1 MKLALALL
9 AALALQNPPAAPAP
23 SAPDRLAA
31 LPKRAKIAGL
41 GGLQTTSRITFAA
54 EGARPHALE
63 ATFAF
68 PDRARWT
75 LAPEGAR
82 AGERSI
88 VFRCGGAFF
97 ELAPQQA
104 TARLVSEA
112 GPDDPQWR
120 ASLASVEVRRALFLW
135 PDGFAWE
142 GDATR
147 KSAKLAGGESLVAE
161 LGSDGLPTA
170 LYVGGERT
178 GRERFDAL
186 SWREQRGRRV
196 PAAFDFSV
204 DGARIWREEVVALD
218 LQAQALDSF
227 FLPAELRPG
236 AAAPS
241 DGARIVQ
248 VDVPRAH
255 ELRVPLPAGTA
266 WSAVKDLWQ
275 AAFAPYA
282 RPAGDGWRLE
292 GGSLVEVDALG
303 APVAIL
309 LRFKPGL
316 GAAPEGVVSVREHGA
331 LALSLPSAPSSLAD
345 SLATLRGAL
354 PPNARVAR
362 TFARFPAAP
371 ALDAAPF
378 QLFLALEPAP

>member
-1 MKLALALL
+1 MNLALALL

-23 SAPDRLAA
+23 AAPDRLAV
-31 LPKRAKIAGL
+31 LPARTKIAGL
-41 GGLQTTSRITFAA
+41 GGLQTSSRITFAA

-82 AGERSI
+82 AGDRRI
-88 VFRCGGAFF
+88 IFRCGSAFF

-104 TARLVSEA
+104 TARIVSEA
-112 GPDDPQWR
+112 GPDDSQWR

-170 LYVGGERT
+170 LYVGGERA
-178 GRERFDAL
+178 GCERFDAL

-204 DGARIWREEVVALD
+204 DGARIWREDVVSLD
-218 LQAQALDSF
+218 LQVQVLDSF

-241 DGARIVQ
+241 SGPRIVP

-255 ELRVPLPAGTA
+255 ELRVPLPADTA
-266 WSAVKDLWQ
+266 WSAVKDHWQ

-282 RPAGDGWRLE
+282 RPVGDGWRLE
-292 GGSLVEVDALG
+292 GGSLVEIDAGG

-316 GAAPEGVVSVREHGA
+316 SAAPEGVTSVREHGA
-331 LALSLPSAPSSLAD
+331 LALSLPSAPTSLTESLA
-345 SLATLRGAL
+345 SLRGAL
-354 PPNARVAR
+354 PPKARAER
-362 TFARFPAAP
+362 TFARFSAAP

>member
-9 AALALQNPPAAPAP
+9 ASLALHAAQAPAT
-23 SAPDRLAA
+23 APAKDRLSA
-31 LPKRAKIAGL
+31 LPARASVAGMS
-41 GGLQTTSRITFAA
+41 GLQTSSRITFAA
-54 EGARPHALE
+54 EGARLHSLE

-82 AGERSI
+82 AGDRSI
-88 VFRCGGAFF
+88 VFRCGQAFF
-97 ELAPQQA
+97 ERAPQQA

-112 GPDDPQWR
+112 GPEDAQWR
-120 ASLASVEVRRALFLW
+120 ASLAGVEVRRALFLW

-142 GDATR
+142 GDAAR
-147 KSAKLAGGESLVAE
+147 KSAKLPGGESLVSAP
-161 LGSDGLPTA
+161 GADGLPTA
-170 LYVGGERT
+170 LYVGGERA

-186 SWREQRGRRV
+186 AWRELRGRKF
-196 PAAFDFSV
+196 PASFDFSV
-204 DGARIWREEVVALD
+204 DGARIWREDVVTFETR
-218 LQAQALDSF
+218 AQVLDSF
-227 FLPAELRPG
+227 FLPAELRPD
-236 AAAPS
+236 AAAVASGP
-241 DGARIVQ
+241 RIAS
-248 VDVPRAH
+248 VDVPRSH
-255 ELRVPLPAGTA
+255 ELRVELPDGTE
-266 WSAVKDLWQ
+266 WSAVKERWQ

-292 GGSLVEVDALG
+292 GGSLVELDERG
-303 APVAIL
+303 APRAIL

-316 GAAPEGVVSVREHGA
+316 GAAPGGVVSVREHGA
-331 LALSLPSAPSSLAD
+331 LALSLPSAPSSLAE

>member
-1 MKLALALL
+1 MNLALALL

-23 SAPDRLAA
+23 AAPDRLAV
-31 LPKRAKIAGL
+31 LPARTKIAGL
-41 GGLQTTSRITFAA
+41 GGLQTSSRITFAA

-82 AGERSI
+82 AGDRRI
-88 VFRCGGAFF
+88 IFRCGSAFF

-112 GPDDPQWR
+112 GPDDSQWR

-170 LYVGGERT
+170 LYVGGERA
-178 GRERFDAL
+178 GCERFDAL

-204 DGARIWREEVVALD
+204 DGARIWREDVVALD
-218 LQAQALDSF
+218 LQVQVLDSF

-241 DGARIVQ
+241 SGPRIVP

-255 ELRVPLPAGTA
+255 ELRVPLPADTA
-266 WSAVKDLWQ
+266 WSAVKDHWQ

-282 RPAGDGWRLE
+282 RPVGDGWRLE
-292 GGSLVEVDALG
+292 GGSLVEIDAGG

-316 GAAPEGVVSVREHGA
+316 SAAPEGVTSVREHGA
-331 LALSLPSAPSSLAD
+331 LALSLPSAPTSLTESLA
-345 SLATLRGAL
+345 SLRGAL
-354 PPNARVAR
+354 PPKARAER
-362 TFARFPAAP
+362 TFARFSAAP